1 MKSVVSPSGVLVVT
15 AGVDVHKNRLELLWN
30 GYGKREECWGLDHV
44 VLPGEVEDDSV
55 WTDLWRELT
64 RQFDHA
70 LGCKIG
76 ITFGFVDGGKWPD
89 RVFRFMRRLAG
100 TPVYPGDPLPGSPI
114 RGKIRACR
122 GYGGP
127 TPKGGRHPLVQ
138 TKYSPGL
145 AGNLGGHWIGT
156 DAAKDLI
163 YTRAR
168 LEPPKEDEPFPEG
181 YMHFPMHFSEEF
193 IRQMFSERVTVKFDG
208 GQEIR
213 TYSKKQSV
221 RNEALDLEVYCLAA
235 FKLLR
240 LNDARLDAIEAELKK
255 RSAEEKSEAKPKT
268 DKPHRTV
275 KAAPSR
281 GGLGRGWDL

>member
-1 MKSVVSPSGVLVVT
+1 MIAPLGVLVATV
-15 AGVDVHKNRLELLWN
+15 GVDVHKNRLELLWN
-30 GYGKREECWGLDHV
+30 GYGRREESWGLDHV

-76 ITFGFVDGGKWPD
+76 LTFGFVDGGKWPD
-89 RVFRFMRRLAG
+89 RVYRFLRRLAG
-100 TPVYPGDPLPGSPI
+100 TAAYPGDPLPGSPV

-127 TPKGGRHPLVQ
+127 TPKGGRHPLVKM
-138 TKYSPGL
+138 KYSPGL

-168 LEPPKEDEPFPEG
+168 LEPPADGESFPEG
-181 YMHFPMHFSEEF
+181 YMHFPMSFSEEF
-193 IRQMFSERVTVKFDG
+193 VRQMFSERVTVKYER

-213 TYSKKQSV
+213 TYDKKQSV

-240 LNDARLDAIEAELKK
+240 LNNARFDAIEAELKEK
-255 RSAEEKSEAKPKT
+255 ALLEKMPQKKLPPKPKGPQRRKRERSAWLK
-268 DKPHRTV
+268 
-275 KAAPSR
+275 
-281 GGLGRGWDL
+281 W